1 MFFAILFQ
9 FMSNQDYISRTP
21 SKKKKI
27 NPYKKKS
34 ADVASKAPVKTKLIG
49 ALVILLIAAFAYGL
63 WFLKTSPATK
73 KPLTTKN
80 QVAVKQD
87 QPLPEP
93 PKEKWTYVE
102 NLKTKKIEVGQ
113 YDVKQSGPYK
123 MQCGSFKTNAQAE
136 SLKAKMAFAGIES
149 KIQTAQGKY
158 NTWYKVVL
166 GPYARKRT
174 AEQDKHKLR
183 NNKINGCQIWLWK
196 D

>member
-1 MFFAILFQ
+1 
-9 FMSNQDYISRTP
+9 MSNQDYISRTP
-21 SKKKKI
+21 SKKKK
-27 NPYKKKS
+27 NSPYKKKL
-34 ADVASKAPVKTKLIG
+34 AEPTPKLPVKAKLVG
-49 ALVILLIAAFAYGL
+49 MFVMVFIAAFAYGL
-63 WFLKTSPATK
+63 WFLKTSP
-73 KPLTTKN
+73 TTKEPIQTQS
-80 QVAVKQD
+80 QVVIKKEQH
-87 QPLPEP
+87 LPEP

-102 NLKTKKIEVGQ
+102 NLKTKEIEVGQ
-113 YDVKQSGPYK
+113 YEVKQNGPYK

-166 GPYARKRT
+166 GPYSRKRA